1 LQITTLSLVQFRN
14 YREASFRFDQR
25 VVGISGPNGVGKT
38 NLLDAIHFL
47 SFTRSYFSRTDA
59 GSVQTG
65 TAGFRIQGVFRVA
78 GAEHEVVCILRETG
92 KKEIMVDGEPVGR
105 FSRHIGRFPV
115 VFIAPDDIALV
126 SEGAEERRKFID
138 TLLSQLSEPYLHDLI
153 RYQKLLQER
162 NGLLRNMQSNFSADP
177 ALIEVLDDQLAV
189 FGSRIYQ
196 ARRDF
201 LLDFSPE
208 IAGMYGQIAGGGEA
222 PDVRYQSGLK
232 GKDFRDMLREGLR
245 RDLAAGR
252 TLSGVHRDDIELSL
266 SGMPFRQTASQ
277 GQRKS
282 LLFAFKLAEFTRLRD
297 AKGFPPLLLLDD
309 VFEKLDA
316 GRMENLLQWVCTRE
330 NGQVFLTDTHDSRI
344 RAVMDALGVPCQ
356 MIGLTA

>member
-1 LQITTLSLVQFRN
+1 LQITALSLVQFRN

-25 VVGISGPNGVGKT
+25 VVGISGANGVGKT

-47 SFTRSYFSRTDA
+47 CFTRSYFSRTDA

-65 TAGFRIQGVFRVA
+65 TAGFRIQGTFRVQ
-78 GAEHEVVCILRETG
+78 GTDHDVVCILRETG
-92 KKEIMVDGEPVGR
+92 KKELLVDGEPVGR

-126 SEGAEERRKFID
+126 SEGAEERRKFLD
-138 TLLSQLSEPYLHDLI
+138 TLLSQLSEPYLLDLI

-162 NGLLRNMQSNFSADP
+162 NGLLRNLQVQAGIDP
-177 ALIEVLDDQLAV
+177 ALVEVLDDQLADA
-189 FGSRIYQ
+189 GTRIFS
-196 ARRDF
+196 ARKDF
-201 LLDFSPE
+201 LDQFTGE
-208 IAGMYGQIAGGGEA
+208 IAARYAQIAGGGEL
-222 PDVRYQSGLK
+222 PVIRYQSGLLDR
-232 GKDFRDMLREGLR
+232 DFREMLRTGLS
-245 RDLAAGR
+245 RDIAVGR
-252 TLSGVHRDDIELSL
+252 TLSGVHRDDLDLSL
-266 SGMPFRQTASQ
+266 NGMPFRQTASQ

-316 GRMENLLQWVCTRE
+316 SRMENLLQWVCTRE
-330 NGQVFLTDTHDSRI
+330 NGQVFLTDTHAARI
-344 RAVMDALGVPCQ
+344 SQVMDTLGVPCQ